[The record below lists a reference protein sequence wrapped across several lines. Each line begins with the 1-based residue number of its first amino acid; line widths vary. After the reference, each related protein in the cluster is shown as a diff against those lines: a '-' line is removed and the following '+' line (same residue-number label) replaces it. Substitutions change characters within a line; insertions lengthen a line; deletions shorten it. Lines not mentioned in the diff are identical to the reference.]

1 MSDSLRPMATASEPQ
16 AARPGRQETAQT
28 RFLDGAERDEA
39 CRTLEAEHALV
50 VRVEAVGA
58 SARGR
63 LADVI
68 EEAIERELD
77 ARGAAPPG
85 IGSASDADAALSDQ
99 LFRARRV
106 RATGIVLAL
115 GPMRAALSPLGA
127 IEPEDGATLRFWA
140 LASLDRPV
148 WLFLDA
154 ADAATGAYG
163 EPIPLASVLG
173 EARAA
178 RGAEEAAD
186 ADDSQDGGDADEEP
200 PALEPTPTDVTAVAV
215 TVTIETTPEPAPPAP
230 PAVVAVVDEP
240 LPARHSSGASVA
252 AASDEWRTWVLS
264 LSAARGPQSLAAFER
279 LFARD
284 YMPLANAISV
294 GLDDPRALA
303 AHDEFRRTFSRAYTD
318 ACPAFATT
326 GKRPRMVLDAPDVA
340 ARIARLHGAR
350 STQILLVDAMRHDVG
365 ARVKDSVRRAL
376 GARAS
381 LTDELVLWSALPS
394 TTLRQLET
402 LQRGADALRA
412 PPADGERELDPLR
425 GRTAEV
431 IRRVKVGSRD
441 LYKLDVVEA
450 RVRDLGDRALPALP
464 EIADLASDAIVRHAQ
479 TLQPR
484 TLLFVFGDH
493 GFTFDREGMARQG
506 GASPEEVLVPAFALL
521 IGDVH

>member
-1 MSDSLRPMATASEPQ
+1 MATPSEPPR
-16 AARPGRQETAQT
+16 ADSSGHEPPRA
-28 RFLDGAERDEA
+28 RFLPCEAREEA
-39 CRTLEAEHALV
+39 CRALEAGRALV
-50 VRVEAVGA
+50 VRVETIGA
-58 SARGR
+58 AARGR

-68 EEAIERELD
+68 EEAVERELD

-106 RATGIVLAL
+106 GATGIALSL
-115 GPMRAALSPLGA
+115 GPLRAATSALGA

-140 LASLDRPV
+140 LANLDRPV
-148 WLFLDA
+148 WLMLDA
-154 ADAATGAYG
+154 SDAATGAYG
-163 EPIPLASVLG
+163 EPVHLASLLDDVRRTRDDD
-173 EARAA
+173 EAESADGDDDEREEL
-178 RGAEEAAD
+178 GAETATV
-186 ADDSQDGGDADEEP
+186 
-200 PALEPTPTDVTAVAV
+200 EPTPTDVIAIAVSIEAAV
-215 TVTIETTPEPAPPAP
+215 REPVPAPAPAAP
-230 PAVVAVVDEP
+230 PLAP
-240 LPARHSSGASVA
+240 
-252 AASDEWRTWVLS
+252 EWRTWVAS
-264 LSAARGPQSLAAFER
+264 LAAARGPQSLAAFER

-284 YMPLANAISV
+284 YMPLTNALAA
-294 GLDDPRALA
+294 GLDDARALA
-303 AHDEFRRTFSRAYTD
+303 AHDEFRRTFTKAYTE
-318 ACPAFATT
+318 ACPAFGVT

-350 STQILLVDAMRHDVG
+350 STQILLVDAMRFDVG
-365 ARVKDSVRRAL
+365 ALVRDGVRRAL

-381 LTDELVLWSALPS
+381 LTDELVLWSALPT

-402 LQRGADALRA
+402 LQRGPDALRA
-412 PPADGERELDPLR
+412 PPADAERELDPLR

-450 RVRDLGDRALPALP
+450 RVRDLGDRALAALG
-464 EIADLASDAIVRHAQ
+464 EIADAASEAIARHAQ

-493 GFTFDREGMARQG
+493 GFAFDRDGTARQG

-521 IGDVH
+521 VGDVH